1 MVVVKL
7 PLVVGAVLPLPLPPP
22 PPLMLQSQIEINR
35 LSQRRLAW
43 FTRYQALERNT

>member
-7 PLVVGAVLPLPLPPP
+7 PLVVGAVLPLPLPP

>member
-7 PLVVGAVLPLPLPPP
+7 PLVVGAVLPLPLSP